1 MLPSTASAAVIVV
14 SPVSLIA
21 LHVYRP
27 ESEPRKS
34 TITKHKQLNKKV
46 REAELRRKDTKG
58 PFTHTT

>member
-21 LHVYRP
+21 LHVYNP

-34 TITKHKQLNKKV
+34 TITKHKQLQQESQ
-46 REAELRRKDTKG
+46 RG
-58 PFTHTT
+58 

>member
-21 LHVYRP
+21 LHVYNP

-34 TITKHKQLNKKV
+34 TITKQTV
-46 REAELRRKDTKG
+46 AAETQNNAVKDTKG
-58 PFTHTT
+58 LFTLTTWR